1 MEEAVSLME
10 NDRFLA
16 CLDADYRRLHDVAAA
31 GDLTA
36 PVPTCPDWTLKELVE
51 HTAMV
56 YLHKVKA
63 TELGREDLAEWPP
76 DISGQSTLAVF
87 EDAYAQLKNMFATHD
102 PSDHSGTWY
111 DPDQTVGFWI
121 RRMAQ
126 ETVIHRR
133 DAELAVGD
141 PTPADAELAEDGIA
155 ELLDIFVAYPT
166 HKWNEECQPALA
178 PSDGDSFLV
187 DADGARWLATIGLGG
202 VEVSRMQQP
211 SDATVTVSGAPS
223 DVLFW
228 LWNRSASSD
237 GPVDVQGSAEALER
251 LRTLLT
257 LCTQ

>member
-1 MEEAVSLME
+1 ME

-16 CLDADYRRLHDVAAA
+16 CLDADYRRMHDIAA
-31 GDLTA
+31 GGDLSS
-36 PVPTCPDWTLKELVE
+36 PVPSCPDWTLKDLVE

-63 TELGREDLAEWPP
+63 TELGGEDMADWPP
-76 DISGQSTLAVF
+76 DISGRPTLDVF
-87 EDAYAQLKNMFATHD
+87 ENAYAQLTNMFATHD

-141 PTPADAELAEDGIA
+141 ADSGRPRTRRGRHHRTARHLHRLPDPQVEQGI
-155 ELLDIFVAYPT
+155 
-166 HKWNEECQPALA
+166 QPALE
-178 PSDGDSFLV
+178 PSDGDSLLV
-187 DADGARWLATIGLGG
+187 DAGGARWLATIGLGG

-211 SDATVTVSGAPS
+211 SDATVQVSGAPS

-228 LWNRSASSD
+228 LWNRTSPAD
-237 GPVDVQGSAEALER
+237 GSVDVQGDDATLER
-251 LRTLLT
+251 LRNLLT
-257 LCTQ
+257 LGTQ